1 MNHTDYPGIII
12 SLSALVAAGIA
23 VYESPQFRQW
33 VDNSRRKLAQAL
45 HNLGDEVQPRE
56 SASLLM
62 TDASMTEETGPAAEE
77 RRRVVRETLE
87 RRRSQLSALSKKRD
101 NSPPSSFDTLVDNEG
116 KLLNLDD
123 DVDAGS
129 KCVLGTSTGVDL
141 GDAQMTQRGKAADA
155 STTTPDG
162 NGHGLH
168 IDMPALQPQ
177 PVAPSTTQWTPTSEA
192 PGFGHV
198 ASRPESPLSSHTEG
212 YSFDE
217 THRNLQSP
225 FSEMGQADHA
235 HPERSSTP
243 STASSFSH
251 VYESAD
257 ALSDGTMS
265 EFGQTDGG
273 VATPA
278 SWSEVG
284 SVISNDDI
292 NYQHF

>member
-1 MNHTDYPGIII
+1 MSI
-12 SLSALVAAGIA
+12 SALVAAGIA

-56 SASLLM
+56 SASPLM
-62 TDASMTEETGPAAEE
+62 MDISMTEETGPAAEE

-87 RRRSQLSALSKKRD
+87 RRRSQLDALCKKRD
-101 NSPPSSFDTLVDNEG
+101 SSPPSSFDSLVDNEG

-123 DVDAGS
+123 DDVDAGS
-129 KCVLGTSTGVDL
+129 KCGLGTSTGVDL

-155 STTTPDG
+155 APDA
-162 NGHGLH
+162 NGLH

-177 PVAPSTTQWTPTSEA
+177 PVNPTQWTPTSEA
-192 PGFGHV
+192 PGFDHV

-212 YSFDE
+212 YSFGE

-225 FSEMGQADHA
+225 FSEMGQADHTN
-235 HPERSSTP
+235 PERSSTP

-265 EFGQTDGG
+265 ELGQTDGG